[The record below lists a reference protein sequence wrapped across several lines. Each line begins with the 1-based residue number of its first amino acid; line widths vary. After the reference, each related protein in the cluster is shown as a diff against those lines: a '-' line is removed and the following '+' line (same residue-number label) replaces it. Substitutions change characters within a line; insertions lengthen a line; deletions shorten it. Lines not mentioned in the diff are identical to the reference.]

1 MSLSKILKIMTL
13 IADFVSLF
21 YPKVC
26 AACDGELLKGEEFIC
41 IDCLLQ
47 LPYTG
52 FENQHPNAVDQMF
65 WGRVDIEAAT
75 AYLYFKKGNRTRKIM
90 HRIKYKGEKELAQH
104 IGKMMGEKLKQTERF
119 NAIDGIIPIPLH
131 KKKQRK
137 RGFNQS
143 EWFAKGLAEK
153 LEIEV
158 ITNVLLKTSETKSQT
173 KKNRWQRWL
182 NMGEQFIIQLP
193 ETINNKHILLVDDIV
208 TTGATL
214 EACAALLKKETSCKI
229 SIATMAVTE

>member
-1 MSLSKILKIMTL
+1 MNL

-21 YPKVC
+21 YPQIC
-26 AACDGELLKGEEFIC
+26 AACDGELLSGEEHIC
-41 IDCLLQ
+41 LDCQLQ

-52 FENQHPNAVDQMF
+52 FANQSPNAIEQMF
-65 WGRVDIEAAT
+65 WGRVEIEGAVAF
-75 AYLYFKKGNRTRKIM
+75 LYFKKGSRTQRLM

-104 IGKMMGEKLKQTERF
+104 IGRVMGEELKRSGRF
-119 NAIDGIIPIPLH
+119 VTVEGIIPIPLH

-153 LEIEV
+153 IEVDV

-173 KKNRWQRWL
+173 QKNRWQRWL
-182 NMGEQFIIQLP
+182 NMGEQFVVKQSDSIKG
-193 ETINNKHILLVDDIV
+193 KHILLVDDIV

-214 EACAALLKKETSCKI
+214 ESCVMTLKENTNSTI
-229 SIATMAVTE
+229 SIATMAITE

>member
-1 MSLSKILKIMTL
+1 MNLV
-13 IADFVSLF
+13 ADFISLF

-26 AACDGELLKGEEFIC
+26 AACDGELLSGEKFIC
-41 IDCLLQ
+41 VDCLLQ

-52 FENQHPNAVDQMF
+52 FVNQSPNTVEQMF
-65 WGRVDIEAAT
+65 WGRVELEAAT
-75 AYLYFKKGNRTRKIM
+75 SYLYFKKGNRTRKIM

-104 IGKMMGEKLKQTERF
+104 IGKMMGEELKRSEKFKLIE
-119 NAIDGIIPIPLH
+119 GIIPIPLH

-153 LEIEV
+153 LDVEV
-158 ITNVLLKTSETKSQT
+158 ITDVLLKTSETKSQT

-182 NMGEQFIIQLP
+182 NMGEQFVVKQP
-193 ETINNKHILLVDDIV
+193 ETIVNKHILLVDDIV

-214 EACAALLKKETSCKI
+214 EACAIALKGATDCKI
-229 SIATMAVTE
+229 SIATMAITE

>member
-1 MSLSKILKIMTL
+1 VNI
-13 IADFVSLF
+13 IADFISLF

-41 IDCLLQ
+41 VDCQLQ

-52 FENQHPNAVDQMF
+52 FINQSPNAVEQMF
-65 WGRVDIEAAT
+65 WGRVELEAAT

-90 HRIKYKGEKELAQH
+90 HRIKYKGEKELAEH
-104 IGKMMGEKLKQTERF
+104 IGKMMGEEMTQSERF
-119 NAIDGIIPIPLH
+119 KSIDGILPIPLH

-153 LEIEV
+153 LNVEV
-158 ITNVLLKTSETKSQT
+158 ITDVLLKTSETKSQT
-173 KKNRWQRWL
+173 QKNRWQRWL
-182 NMGEQFIIQLP
+182 NMGEQFVIKQP
-193 ETINNKHILLVDDIV
+193 ETIANKNILLVDDIV

-214 EACAALLKKETSCKI
+214 EACTLLLKEETDCKI
-229 SIATMAVTE
+229 SIATMAITE

>member
-1 MSLSKILKIMTL
+1 MNL
-13 IADFVSLF
+13 IADFISLF

-41 IDCLLQ
+41 VDCQLQ

-52 FENQHPNAVDQMF
+52 FINQTPNAVEQMF
-65 WGRVDIEAAT
+65 WGRVDIESAT
-75 AYLYFKKGNRTRKIM
+75 AFLYFKKGNRARKIM

-104 IGKMMGEKLKQTERF
+104 IGKMMGEEMKRSEKFQSIE
-119 NAIDGIIPIPLH
+119 GIIPIPLH

-153 LEIEV
+153 LDVEV
-158 ITNVLLKTSETKSQT
+158 ITHVLLKTSETKSQT

-182 NMGEQFIIQLP
+182 NMSEQFVIKQP
-193 ETINNKHILLVDDIV
+193 ETIANKNILLVDDII

-214 EACAALLKKETSCKI
+214 EACAITLKAATNCKI
-229 SIATMAVTE
+229 SIATMAITE

>member
-1 MSLSKILKIMTL
+1 MNL

-21 YPKVC
+21 YPQIC
-26 AACDGELLKGEEFIC
+26 AACDGELLNGEEHIC
-41 IDCLLQ
+41 LDCQLQ

-52 FENQHPNAVDQMF
+52 FANQSPNAAEQMF
-65 WGRVDIEAAT
+65 WGRVELEGAT
-75 AYLYFKKGNRTRKIM
+75 AFLYFKKGSRTRKLM
-90 HRIKYKGEKELAQH
+90 HRIKYKAEKELALH
-104 IGKMMGEKLKQTERF
+104 IGRMMGEELKQSGRF
-119 NAIDGIIPIPLH
+119 ATVEGIIPIPLH

-153 LEIEV
+153 LEVNV
-158 ITNVLLKTSETKSQT
+158 ITNVLLKISETKSQT

-182 NMGEQFIIQLP
+182 NMGEQFVVKQPDSIKG
-193 ETINNKHILLVDDIV
+193 KHILLVDDIV

-214 EACAALLKKETSCKI
+214 ESCVVTLKENIGCTV
-229 SIATMAVTE
+229 SIATMAITE

>member
-1 MSLSKILKIMTL
+1 MNLF
-13 IADFVSLF
+13 ADFLSLF

-26 AACDGELLKGEEFIC
+26 AACDGELLKGEESIC
-41 IDCLLQ
+41 LDCQLQ

-52 FENQHPNAVDQMF
+52 FINQTPNAVEQMF
-65 WGRVDIEAAT
+65 WGRVEIASAA
-75 AYLYFKKGNRTRKIM
+75 AYLYFKKGSRTRKLM

-104 IGKMMGEKLKQTERF
+104 IGKMMGEEMKRSERF
-119 NAIDGIIPIPLH
+119 KQIEGIIPIPLH
-131 KKKQRK
+131 KRKLRK

-153 LEIEV
+153 LEVEV
-158 ITNVLLKTSETKSQT
+158 ITDVLLKTSESKSQT

-182 NMGEQFIIQLP
+182 NMGEQFVVKQP
-193 ETINNKHILLVDDIV
+193 ETIAEKHILLVDDIV

-214 EACAALLKKETSCKI
+214 EACIKLLQENTSCKI
-229 SIATMAVTE
+229 SVATMAVTE